1 MESNPNFT
9 VYVDSPL
16 ALEATQIYDG
26 DLTGY
31 ADEETIELLKNGF
44 KPISFPGLK
53 LSRTSQESMALNT
66 DPTPKVIIASSGMC
80 EAGTH
85 PAPPE
90 AQPVAAGM
98 FHRLCGI
105 PE

>member
-1 MESNPNFT
+1 MYFIREIKTRGLVKTNPNFL

-31 ADEETIELLKNGF
+31 ADEETLELLKSGF

-53 LSRTSQESMALNT
+53 LSRTSEESMALNT
-66 DPTPKVIIASSGMC
+66 DPPRRSSSPPAECARQGGS
-80 EAGTH
+80 GTT
-85 PAPPE
+85 
-90 AQPVAAGM
+90 
-98 FHRLCGI
+98 
-105 PE
+105 